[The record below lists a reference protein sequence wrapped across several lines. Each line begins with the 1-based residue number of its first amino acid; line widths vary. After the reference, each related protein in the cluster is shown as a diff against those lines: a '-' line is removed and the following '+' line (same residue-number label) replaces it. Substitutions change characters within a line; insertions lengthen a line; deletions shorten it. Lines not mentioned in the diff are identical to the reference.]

1 MTKLAEAPERS
12 CSPIAGRQRSRWALT
27 SAACFSGL
35 VVCVSAEQAPKYIDL
50 EGVLERASARVT
62 EYFARAQSI
71 MCLEKVSLQKLS
83 YGFSADGPA
92 RFVESELR
100 LSWEPSPEDPTPK
113 EARTLR
119 QVLKVNGHA
128 PRKKDYDNCTTPE
141 QQETE
146 EQPLSIL
153 LPGQRVELGGPE
165 PFGVAGDLG
174 SDGLAVVGQGHELD
188 RATGRPERHGP
199 DRGLAAPAHDGV
211 QLGGDDVAALVHTL
225 EVRGIDVFARDDV
238 EQAHFVSLVSLPC
251 GAMRVWTE
259 EPAGTA
265 QGAANDKPV
274 ASQGRHGTPSSS
286 GPIQTIREAHLYEG
300 LTSHAQAPRPTVN
313 LLQ

>member
-1 MTKLAEAPERS
+1 MIPR
-12 CSPIAGRQRSRWALT
+12 
-27 SAACFSGL
+27 AATCAAFISGL
-35 VVCVSAEQAPKYIDL
+35 VVCVSASFGSVAARTVGNVAQDLREQATKYIDL
-50 EGVLERASARVT
+50 EGVLERAGARVT

-100 LSWEPSPEDPTPK
+100 LSWQPSPEDPTPK

-153 LPGQRVELGGPE
+153 LPDQRVELAFAYDGRGLLDGRHAIIVTFRETVKPTVDVSMADDNENCISFDIEGGMRGKIWIDAETHDVLRLDRSLTGLIEIPL
-165 PFGVAGDLG
+165 PRKAQRFGVSSRFTMERWDSSIRFRPVKFDDPPETLVLPVSSSTLQITHG
-174 SDGLAVVGQGHELD
+174 S
-188 RATGRPERHGP
+188 
-199 DRGLAAPAHDGV
+199 
-211 QLGGDDVAALVHTL
+211 
-225 EVRGIDVFARDDV
+225 
-238 EQAHFVSLVSLPC
+238 
-251 GAMRVWTE
+251 
-259 EPAGTA
+259 
-265 QGAANDKPV
+265 
-274 ASQGRHGTPSSS
+274 GTPRLRTTTQYTAYKRFIT
-286 GPIQTIREAHLYEG
+286 GARVVPQG
-300 LTSHAQAPRPTVN
+300 
-313 LLQ
+313 